1 LINPGVSLQ
10 LTEANKTSSTGKN
23 TVQLYHNNRL
33 ERFFAT
39 VILEQ
44 PDIIP
49 AMEYDIIAT
58 LGPRSADAAIW
69 REMLNA
75 GITGFRLNISHLT
88 EDQVYGWI
96 ESILGFYNST
106 GLRIPL
112 VLDLQ
117 GSKWRLGQFKSRVLE
132 EGQVIHLVHAASTQL
147 PHELPVPHADFFRS
161 ASTASGDI
169 YLNDAKVCL
178 MELVVEQESIRAK
191 VVRGGAVSAGK
202 GITYPASGSRK
213 EALTDKDHRLV
224 EQTHSIDF
232 IRYAVSYVRDAV
244 EMARY
249 RAIIG
254 DTQFLIAKLERKPA
268 LEQVVE
274 IAKLSEEIWLCRGDL
289 GAELGDKAMAEAVHH
304 FSAQV
309 RSLPVPV
316 ILAGQVLE
324 HMTTHAAPTRSE
336 VCYLYNA
343 LEIGY
348 RGFVLSDETSIGQY
362 PLSSCQTAALFRP
375 SPAEL
380 RNS

>member
-1 LINPGVSLQ
+1 
-10 LTEANKTSSTGKN
+10 
-23 TVQLYHNNRL
+23 LYHNNRL

-39 VILEQ
+39 VILKQ
-44 PDIIP
+44 PDIMP
-49 AMEYDIIAT
+49 TMEYDIIAT
-58 LGPRSADAAIW
+58 LGPSSADAIIW

-75 GITGFRLNISHLT
+75 GVTGFRLNISHLT
-88 EDQVYGWI
+88 EDQVNGWI

-132 EGQVIHLVHAASTQL
+132 EDQVIHMVHAASTQQ
-147 PHELPVPHADFFRS
+147 PYQLPVPHVDFFQSMPS
-161 ASTASGDI
+161 ANGEI

-178 MELVVEQESIRAK
+178 IALSVEQESIRAR

-202 GITYPASGSRK
+202 GITYPASDSRK
-213 EALTDKDHRLV
+213 EALTDKDQRLV
-224 EQTHSIDF
+224 EQTRSIDF

-249 RAIIG
+249 RTIIG
-254 DTQFLIAKLERKPA
+254 DAHFLIAKLERKPA
-268 LEQVVE
+268 LEQVAE

-289 GAELGDKAMAEAVHH
+289 GAEVGDKAMAEAVHH
-304 FSAQV
+304 FSEQV
-309 RSLPVPV
+309 RDLPVPV

-336 VCYLYNA
+336 VCYLFDA
-343 LEIGY
+343 LERGY

-362 PLSSCQTAALFRP
+362 PLSSCQTAALFR
-375 SPAEL
+375 SGQG
-380 RNS
+380 